1 MKCHYLG
8 FNGDT
13 LFSVLLLLEDDY
25 NSSTSLDQ
33 EMDQNQKCK
42 IGVFGD
48 SQASVPSTISGLC
61 NQQGQNNVD
70 SGSSLGGIGIS
81 MTSRELV
88 YQRFFFPPI
97 YCSIIIH
104 GSPM

>member
-1 MKCHYLG
+1 MPNNIYHLLLT
-8 FNGDT
+8 FT
-13 LFSVLLLLEDDY
+13 LFLLASAFLSVGSIVSYSVYAEDEDEDEEDY

-33 EMDQNQKCK
+33 EMNQDQKCK

-81 MTSRELV
+81 MG
-88 YQRFFFPPI
+88 P
-97 YCSIIIH
+97 
-104 GSPM
+104 

>member
-1 MKCHYLG
+1 MPNNICPLLLT
-8 FNGDT
+8 FT
-13 LFSVLLLLEDDY
+13 LFLLASAFLSVGSIVSYSVSAEDEEDY
-25 NSSTSLDQ
+25 SSSTSLDQ
-33 EMDQNQKCK
+33 EMNQNQKCK

-81 MTSRELV
+81 MG
-88 YQRFFFPPI
+88 P
-97 YCSIIIH
+97 
-104 GSPM
+104 

>member
-1 MKCHYLG
+1 MT
-8 FNGDT
+8 FT
-13 LFSVLLLLEDDY
+13 LFLLASAFLSLGSIVSYSVSAEDEEDY
-25 NSSTSLDQ
+25 SSSTSLDQ
-33 EMDQNQKCK
+33 EMNQNQKCK

-81 MTSRELV
+81 MG
-88 YQRFFFPPI
+88 P
-97 YCSIIIH
+97 
-104 GSPM
+104 

>member
-1 MKCHYLG
+1 MPNNIYPLLLT
-8 FNGDT
+8 FT
-13 LFSVLLLLEDDY
+13 LFLLASAYLSVGSIVSYSVYAEDEDEDEEDY

-33 EMDQNQKCK
+33 EMNQDQKCK

-81 MTSRELV
+81 MG
-88 YQRFFFPPI
+88 P
-97 YCSIIIH
+97 
-104 GSPM
+104 

>member
-1 MKCHYLG
+1 MPNNTCPLLLT
-8 FNGDT
+8 FT
-13 LFSVLLLLEDDY
+13 LFASAFLSVGSIVSYLAYAEDEDEDDY

-81 MTSRELV
+81 MG
-88 YQRFFFPPI
+88 P
-97 YCSIIIH
+97 
-104 GSPM
+104 

>member
-1 MKCHYLG
+1 MPNNSCPLLLT
-8 FNGDT
+8 FT
-13 LFSVLLLLEDDY
+13 LFLLASAFLSVGSILSYSVYAEEEDEDEDDY

-33 EMDQNQKCK
+33 EMNQNQKCK

-48 SQASVPSTISGLC
+48 SQAPVPSTISGLC

-81 MTSRELV
+81 MG
-88 YQRFFFPPI
+88 P
-97 YCSIIIH
+97 
-104 GSPM
+104 

>member
-1 MKCHYLG
+1 MPNNIYHLLLT
-8 FNGDT
+8 FT
-13 LFSVLLLLEDDY
+13 LFLLASAFLSVGSIVSYSVYAEDEDEDEEVY

-33 EMDQNQKCK
+33 EMNQDQKCK

-81 MTSRELV
+81 MG
-88 YQRFFFPPI
+88 P
-97 YCSIIIH
+97 
-104 GSPM
+104 

>member
-1 MKCHYLG
+1 MPNNSCPLLVT
-8 FNGDT
+8 FT
-13 LFSVLLLLEDDY
+13 LFLLASAFLSLGSIVSYSVYAVDEEDY

-33 EMDQNQKCK
+33 EMNQNQKCK

-81 MTSRELV
+81 MG
-88 YQRFFFPPI
+88 P
-97 YCSIIIH
+97 
-104 GSPM
+104 

>member
-1 MKCHYLG
+1 MPNNSCPLLVT
-8 FNGDT
+8 FT
-13 LFSVLLLLEDDY
+13 LFLLASAFLLQGSIVSYSVYAEDEEDY

-33 EMDQNQKCK
+33 EMNQNQECK

-81 MTSRELV
+81 MG
-88 YQRFFFPPI
+88 P
-97 YCSIIIH
+97 
-104 GSPM
+104 

>member
-1 MKCHYLG
+1 MPNNSCPLLVT
-8 FNGDT
+8 FT
-13 LFSVLLLLEDDY
+13 LFLLASAFLSLGSIVSYSVYAEDEEDY

-33 EMDQNQKCK
+33 EMNQNQECK

-81 MTSRELV
+81 MG
-88 YQRFFFPPI
+88 P
-97 YCSIIIH
+97 
-104 GSPM
+104 

>member
-1 MKCHYLG
+1 MPNNSCPLLVT
-8 FNGDT
+8 FT
-13 LFSVLLLLEDDY
+13 LFLLASAFLLLGSIVSYSVYAEDEEDY

-33 EMDQNQKCK
+33 EMNQNQKCK

-48 SQASVPSTISGLC
+48 SQAPVPSTISGLC

-81 MTSRELV
+81 MG
-88 YQRFFFPPI
+88 P
-97 YCSIIIH
+97 
-104 GSPM
+104 

>member
-1 MKCHYLG
+1 MPNNSCPLLVT
-8 FNGDT
+8 FT
-13 LFSVLLLLEDDY
+13 LFLLASAFLLLGSIVSYSVYAEDEEDY

-33 EMDQNQKCK
+33 EMNQNQECK

-70 SGSSLGGIGIS
+70 SDSSLGGIGIS
-81 MTSRELV
+81 MG
-88 YQRFFFPPI
+88 P
-97 YCSIIIH
+97 
-104 GSPM
+104 

>member
-1 MKCHYLG
+1 MSIAFL
-8 FNGDT
+8 
-13 LFSVLLLLEDDY
+13 SVGSIVSYSVYAEDEDDY

-33 EMDQNQKCK
+33 NGSKSKCK

-70 SGSSLGGIGIS
+70 SGISLGGIGIS
-81 MTSRELV
+81 MGRNHL
-88 YQRFFFPPI
+88 QPPFSSKI
-97 YCSIIIH
+97 FLSTGILLQL
-104 GSPM
+104 

>member
-1 MKCHYLG
+1 MPNNIYPLLLT
-8 FNGDT
+8 FT
-13 LFSVLLLLEDDY
+13 LFLLASAFLSVGSIVSYSLYAEDEDEDEDEDEEDY

-33 EMDQNQKCK
+33 EMNQDQKCK

-81 MTSRELV
+81 MG
-88 YQRFFFPPI
+88 P
-97 YCSIIIH
+97 
-104 GSPM
+104 

>member
-1 MKCHYLG
+1 MPNNICPLLLT
-8 FNGDT
+8 FT
-13 LFSVLLLLEDDY
+13 LFASAFLSVGSIVSYLAYAEDEDEDEDDY

-81 MTSRELV
+81 MG
-88 YQRFFFPPI
+88 P
-97 YCSIIIH
+97 
-104 GSPM
+104 

>member
-1 MKCHYLG
+1 MPNNSSPLLLT
-8 FNGDT
+8 FT
-13 LFSVLLLLEDDY
+13 LFLLASAFLSVGTIVSYSVYAEDEDEEDY

-33 EMDQNQKCK
+33 EMNQNQKCK

-48 SQASVPSTISGLC
+48 SQAPVPSTISGLC

-81 MTSRELV
+81 MG
-88 YQRFFFPPI
+88 P
-97 YCSIIIH
+97 
-104 GSPM
+104 

>member
-1 MKCHYLG
+1 MPNNSCPLLLT
-8 FNGDT
+8 FT
-13 LFSVLLLLEDDY
+13 LFLLASAFLSVGSIVSYPVYAEDEEDY

-33 EMDQNQKCK
+33 EMNQDQKCK

-48 SQASVPSTISGLC
+48 SQAPVPSTISGLC

-81 MTSRELV
+81 MG
-88 YQRFFFPPI
+88 P
-97 YCSIIIH
+97 
-104 GSPM
+104 